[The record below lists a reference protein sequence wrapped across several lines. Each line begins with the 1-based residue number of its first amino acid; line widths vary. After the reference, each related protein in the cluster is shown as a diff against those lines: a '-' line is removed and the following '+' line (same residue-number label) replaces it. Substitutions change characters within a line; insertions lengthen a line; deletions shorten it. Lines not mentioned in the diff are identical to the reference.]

1 MYSNILVP
9 VAFDHDRDLS
19 EALSVAKT
27 LAAEGAKITALH
39 VVEEMPSYVLQYLPD
54 GQMADNQA
62 MLIEQLTTELG
73 ENTDIT
79 PVVISG
85 QAGHSINEYA
95 ADNDIDCIIV
105 ASHKPGLQD
114 FFLGSTAARVVRHA
128 HCAVHVCR

>member
-9 VAFDHDRDLS
+9 MAFDHDRDLS

-27 LAAEGAKITALH
+27 LAADGAKITALH
-39 VVEEMPSYVLQYLPD
+39 VMEEMPAYIQQYMPD
-54 GQMADNQA
+54 GQSDENRAA
-62 MLIEQLTTELG
+62 IVARLTSELG
-73 ENTDIT
+73 DHKDIT
-79 PVVISG
+79 PIVIAG
-85 QAGHSINEYA
+85 HAGHSINEYA
-95 ADNDIDCIIV
+95 ADNGVDCIIV